1 VRIPHSLDGLYLLTH
16 QLQRV
21 LLWLLD
27 VLDVLM
33 YLLLDDLFLLFLLL
47 LT

>member
-1 VRIPHSLDGLYLLTH
+1 MDVLYLQTH
-16 QLQRV
+16 PLLRV

-33 YLLLDDLFLLFLLL
+33 YLLLGDLFLLFFL

>member
-1 VRIPHSLDGLYLLTH
+1 VRIPHSLDGLYRLNHL
-16 QLQRV
+16 LQRV

>member
-1 VRIPHSLDGLYLLTH
+1 VLIQCLLDDHASPHHLR
-16 QLQRV
+16 QRV

-33 YLLLDDLFLLFLLL
+33 YLLLDDLFLLLFLL
-47 LT
+47 T